1 MAIRIATPGVYIQEK
16 NAFGNSIV
24 ASPTAIPAF
33 VGYTEK
39 AEKEGKPI
47 INVPTLIDSLETFE
61 TFFGRAWV
69 PTYSLKKSEGAAND
83 VTLGGN
89 KYSLVTEESR
99 YYLYDSLRLF
109 FANGGGRAYIVS
121 TGVYKEEVDSD
132 KLIGGIRKL
141 KTTTEPTLL
150 TVPDAVALTPQGCAG
165 VQQEMLLHCEGS
177 DNRFAVLDVQGGT
190 TARSYDE
197 NDTIDAFR
205 NNLGNVGLKHGAAY
219 YPWVNATVV
228 SDKEFS
234 YLQFAEIEE
243 LVLLLKE
250 EAASIHE
257 KERKQQ
263 EAIAEIDKL
272 TAVSGFDADLHQT
285 LKSISPL
292 YKSLMFSFAD
302 KLNVLPPSGA
312 ITGALARV
320 DAVEGIWKAPANEGL
335 GGVFS
340 PVISMTNE
348 DQEDLNLT
356 LGGKSVNAIRT
367 FSGEGTMIWGART
380 LDGNSQDWRYINVR
394 RTMSFI
400 ESSVKSSVKSYVFQA
415 NTPMTWV
422 SAKGAIDAFLTN
434 LWNQGALVGTTQN
447 DAFLVEVGLGST
459 MTQNDVLDGMMKISV
474 KVAISRPAEFIVLTF
489 QQQMQS

>member
-39 AEKEGKPI
+39 AEKEGKPLT
-47 INVPTLIDSLETFE
+47 NVPTLIDSLESFE
-61 TFFGRAWV
+61 KFFGRAWV
-69 PTYSLKKSEGAAND
+69 PTYSIKQSENETSDVSLGEKKF
-83 VTLGGN
+83 
-89 KYSLVTEESR
+89 SLVTDESR
-99 YYLYDSLRLF
+99 FFLYDSLRLF
-109 FANGGGRAYIVS
+109 FTNGGGRAYIVS
-121 TGVYKEEVDSD
+121 TGLYNEEIDSD
-132 KLIGGIRKL
+132 KLIRGIRKL

-150 TVPDAVALTPQGCAG
+150 TIPDAVGLTAQGCAG
-165 VQQEMLLHCEGS
+165 VQQEMLQHCEGS

-190 TARSYDE
+190 KARSYDE
-197 NDTIDAFR
+197 NDTIDVFR

-219 YPWVNATVV
+219 YPWINATVV

-234 YLQFAEIEE
+234 YLQFGEIEE
-243 LVLLLKE
+243 LVNLLKE

-272 TAVSGFDADLHQT
+272 VEVKGFDSDLHQT

-292 YKSLMFSFAD
+292 YKSLMFAFAG

-335 GGVFS
+335 AGVSS
-340 PVISMTNE
+340 PYVSMTNE

-356 LGGKSVNAIRT
+356 VGGKSINAIRT
-367 FSGEGTMIWGART
+367 FAGEGTKIWGART
-380 LDGNSQDWRYINVR
+380 LDGNSQDWRYVNVR

-400 ESSVKSSVKSYVFQA
+400 ESSVKSSVKSYVFEA

-434 LWNQGALVGTTQN
+434 LWNQGALVGSTQN
-447 DAFLVEVGLGST
+447 DAFLVEVGLGAT

-474 KVAISRPAEFIVLTF
+474 KVAISRPAEFIILTF